1 MKRLIK
7 TLLVLGMLV
16 LAAGCASEES
26 LIEPPSESTLGEKN
40 YEQSP
45 ALNLSQTKPIDY
57 EEFSIGDTLRYA
69 EALSLA
75 LTRSPQ
81 LEGFA
86 WQVRIQE
93 ARRIQA
99 SRLPNPVI
107 AAGIENIGGT
117 GPFSGL
123 GSSETSVRLSQEVLL
138 GADRLKLKRVAGF
151 EKDLA
156 GWDYESA
163 RLDVLTGVTQ
173 AYVTVLEA
181 QRQVQLQEELVGI
194 SLELYQTVQSQV
206 QAGKVSPLAETRA
219 RVQLSN
225 TQIDLRRA
233 RQNLEA
239 VQGNLVSFWG
249 EEDPQ
254 FKVVTGKLDMEETL
268 PELEDLSAY
277 IERNPDVAR
286 WMTEI
291 AHRESIV
298 GLEKARQIPNPS
310 IGGGYLRFNDIDAE
324 ALSVGISIP
333 LPVFNLNRGN
343 IKAARYQ
350 VRQAETDQIA
360 ARVEAKRAL
369 QSAYRSV
376 EAARQEVILSEDEVL
391 PGSQR
396 ALEAAQT
403 GYRQGKF
410 DYLEVLDAQRT
421 LFTSRT
427 RYIQALAEYNRAAAE
442 VERLIGT
449 PLSEITSN

>member
-1 MKRLIK
+1 MLLIG
-7 TLLVLGMLV
+7 TLV
-16 LAAGCASEES
+16 LAAGCASEET
-26 LIEPPSESTLGEKN
+26 LIEPPSKSALGERAFK
-40 YEQSP
+40 QSP
-45 ALNLSQTKPIDY
+45 ALNLNQTRPVDY
-57 EEFSIGDTLRYA
+57 EPVSTGDTLRYT

-75 LTRSPQ
+75 LARSPQ

-107 AAGIENIGGT
+107 AADVENIGGT
-117 GPFSGL
+117 GPFTGL
-123 GSSETSVRLSQEVLL
+123 GSRETSVRLSQEVLL
-138 GADRLKLKRVAGF
+138 GADRLKFKQVAGL
-151 EKDLA
+151 EKQLA

-173 AYVTVLEA
+173 AYITVLEA
-181 QRQVQLQEELVGI
+181 QQQVQLQEELVGI
-194 SLELYQTVQSQV
+194 SQELYQTVQSQV

-233 RQNLEA
+233 RQNLSA
-239 VQGNLVSFWG
+239 QQGNLAAFWG
-249 EEDPQ
+249 EDQPR
-254 FKVVTGKLDMEETL
+254 FTAVAGSLDMEETL
-268 PELEDLSAY
+268 PELAELSAY
-277 IERNPDVAR
+277 IDRNPDVAR

-350 VRQAETDQIA
+350 VRQAEIDQVA
-360 ARVEAKRAL
+360 AQVEANRAL

-376 EAARQEVILSEDEVL
+376 EAARQEVILSEAEVL
-391 PGSQR
+391 PGAET

-421 LFTSRT
+421 LFSSRT
-427 RYIQALAEYNRAAAE
+427 RYIQALAEYSRAVAE

>member
-1 MKRLIK
+1 MKLLK
-7 TLLVLGMLV
+7 TLLVTGALV
-16 LAAGCASEES
+16 LAAGCASEET
-26 LIEPPSESTLGEKN
+26 LIEPPSQNTLGDKN

-45 ALNLSQTKPIDY
+45 ALNLNQTKPIDY

-123 GSSETSVRLSQEVLL
+123 GSRETSVRLSQEVLL
-138 GADRLKLKRVAGF
+138 GADRLKRKQVAGF
-151 EKDLA
+151 EKELA

-194 SLELYQTVQSQV
+194 SLELYQTVKSQV

-310 IGGGYLRFNDIDAE
+310 IGGGYLRFNDVDAE

-427 RYIQALAEYNRAAAE
+427 RYIQALGEYNRAVAE

-449 PLSEITSN
+449 PLSEISSN